1 MTRSRKSSETGK
13 TFWTP
18 DSDSMSG
25 PSAVALARALR
36 SRPVEFAY
44 LFGSQARGTAG
55 VTSDTDVAVY
65 LRDGLT
71 QSRRWSAEDSVA
83 QALHRI
89 GIPTDRLDLVVL
101 NRVGLLL
108 RFRVIRDGR
117 LLFERAPAQRIQF
130 EAQTMQRYFDWQ
142 YYAERGARM
151 AIDRI
156 ARHGFA

>member
-1 MTRSRKSSETGK
+1 
-13 TFWTP
+13 
-18 DSDSMSG
+18 MSG

-36 SRPVEFAY
+36 SQPVEFAY

-55 VTSDTDVAVY
+55 ATSDTDVAIY

-71 QSRRWSAEDSVA
+71 PSRRWSAEDSVA
-83 QALHRI
+83 QALRRI

-108 RFRVIRDGR
+108 RFRVIHDGR
-117 LLFERAPAQRIQF
+117 LIFERAPARRIRF
-130 EAQTMQRYFDWQ
+130 EYRTMRDYFDWQ
-142 YYAERGARM
+142 YYSERGARM

-156 ARHGFA
+156 ARYGFA

>member
-1 MTRSRKSSETGK
+1 
-13 TFWTP
+13 
-18 DSDSMSG
+18 MSG
-25 PSAVALARALR
+25 LSAVAMARALR
-36 SRPVEFAY
+36 AQPVEFAY

-55 VTSDTDVAVY
+55 AASDTDVAIY
-65 LRDGLT
+65 LSDRFS
-71 QSRRWSAEDSVA
+71 QKRQWSAEDSVA
-83 QALHRI
+83 QALRRI

-117 LLFERAPAQRIQF
+117 LLFERAPAERIGF
-130 EAQTMQRYFDWQ
+130 EYRTMRDYFDWQ